1 MLLAMVLSLAAC
13 SKDAPP
19 ADNPIQPESGYFD
32 FATTGKR
39 QLSLH
44 YDVPQG
50 YRVYF
55 EVYDRNPLHT
65 EEGYTSLRTDLKAL
79 TKGYT
84 DASGRYE
91 EWVTLPTSV
100 EEIWVYSPFIAVAP
114 LLHGTFAGERAAL
127 SEADAVDDEQASDFA
142 QTRAAVP
149 ADHIVL
155 GSWTNKGRPHYLS
168 DKDKVTISGGQ
179 LTRLNNVFNEGRP
192 VSKIYFQ
199 ASDIH
204 VTEPANINLNFIA
217 ASTSAQNVLG
227 YYCYKTGEKPESPDR
242 IANRVIVFPRVST
255 TAVTQKALVRGE
267 SVKLRYIDQ
276 QGVDHG
282 YDFPEGV
289 SIGWFLYN
297 AGYNTRN
304 GNITVGEGQFYS
316 DPDLNVTEKAQEKN
330 HVALFKLDDMIFLG
344 FEDWFNNQGDG
355 DCNDCIFQV
364 SANPIQSIDTNIP
377 DAVEPDDT
385 DEAYSI
391 EYEGTLAF
399 EDNWPSYG
407 DYDMNDLVIRYHAT
421 TWFTRFNEAVRTED
435 RFTLLWMGGAYRN
448 GFGYMLHGGHQRHS
462 HGNFRGGGVPYRAAS
477 NATSRKSSCCFLT
490 TPAAKQPTIRSNPPM
505 RSTRASSSI
514 FPGINTRPHPT
525 TPSSPSGRIEAMNC
539 TCPCTPP
546 RQRWTPASSDTTST
560 VRSPRKAFTTS
571 PT

>member
-448 GFGYMLHGGHQRHS
+448 GFGYMLPTAATNVTATVTS
-462 HGNFRGGGVPYRAAS
+462 EGGGFRIERHRTRPLGSRRAA
-477 NATSRKSSCCFLT
+477 F
-490 TPAAKQPTIRSNPPM
+490 
-505 RSTRASSSI
+505 
-514 FPGINTRPHPT
+514 
-525 TPSSPSGRIEAMNC
+525 
-539 TCPCTPP
+539 
-546 RQRWTPASSDTTST
+546 
-560 VRSPRKAFTTS
+560 
-571 PT
+571 